1 MLDRFGRKNTIAAM
15 FLLCGTAIIALRAG
29 VVPVVLAVCVMR
41 ASALAFNQV
50 SLLDCNNDYF
60 HGIDLLLSYRV
71 YGSTL
76 PKCSQLRI
84 AFLVLALPHLLHD

>member
-50 SLLDCNNDYF
+50 SLLDCSYDYF
-60 HGIDLLLSYRV
+60 HGIELRSYRV

-76 PKCSQLRI
+76 PRCSQPHI
-84 AFLVLALPHLLHD
+84 AFLGLDLPHLLRD